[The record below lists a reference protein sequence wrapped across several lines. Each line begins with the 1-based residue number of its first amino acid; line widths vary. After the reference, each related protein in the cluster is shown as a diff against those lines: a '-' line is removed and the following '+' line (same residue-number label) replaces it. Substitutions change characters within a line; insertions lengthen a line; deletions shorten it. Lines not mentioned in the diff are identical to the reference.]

1 MRLKVHKYFNI
12 LRIYMVMML
21 PAFSTGSYAQ
31 SVAVTAS
38 LDSTLM
44 FIGGQM
50 QLKFEIAQDEG
61 LNVAFPIF
69 TDTIVK
75 GVEIVESHPVDTSLL
90 DNKRLLIQKSYT
102 ITSFDSGLY
111 YIPPVELE
119 FMEGEILRKAQSQAL
134 ALMVI
139 NPFTEV
145 NPEDGIFDLK
155 QPYNLPFSIAEL
167 KKYINWLLLFFLLQA
182 IIGLVI
188 VYLNR
193 REKPLKEIFVR
204 EKPKDPPHVIALRE
218 LDRIKN
224 EKLWQSGRIKQFY
237 SDLSDTL
244 RRYIEDRYEVSTMEQ
259 TTGEIMRS
267 MKRMELPD
275 GKLYDK
281 LGKVLETADLAKFAK
296 YEPLPDENDFA
307 LISAY
312 FFVNQTKIEPKPDLN
327 ELEAK
332 DGEQGEAVEQSG
344 KTEK

>member
-1 MRLKVHKYFNI
+1 MRLNVHKYINI
-12 LRIYMVMML
+12 IRICLVILL
-21 PAFSTGSYAQ
+21 PAFSVGSIAQ

-50 QLKFEIAQDEG
+50 QLKFEIAQEEG
-61 LNVAFPIF
+61 LSVAFPSF
-69 TDTIVK
+69 TDTITE
-75 GVEIVESHPVDTSLL
+75 GIEIVETHPADTSRLE
-90 DNKRLLIQKSYT
+90 NKRLLIQKSYI

-119 FMEGEILRKAQSQAL
+119 YMEGEILRKAQSQAL
-134 ALMVI
+134 ALTVI
-139 NPFTEV
+139 NPFSEV

-155 QPYNLPFSIAEL
+155 QPYDLPFSLAEL
-167 KKYINWLLLFFLLQA
+167 QKYLNWLLLFFLLQA

-188 VYLNR
+188 AYLER
-193 REKPLKEIFVR
+193 REKTLKEIFVR
-204 EKPKDPPHVIALRE
+204 EKPKDPPHLIALRE

-244 RRYIEDRYEVSTMEQ
+244 RRYIEDRYELSAMEQ
-259 TTGEIMRS
+259 TTGEIMKS
-267 MKRMELPD
+267 IKKVELPD
-275 GKLYDK
+275 NKLYNK

-296 YEPLPDENDFA
+296 YEPLPDENDFS

-327 ELEAK
+327 ELDAK
-332 DGEQGEAVEQSG
+332 AGEQSEAVEQSG
-344 KTEK
+344 KTEN